1 MAIVLDGT
9 TGINSPSLNAGNIVG
24 QVCFFGMTTAPAG
37 FLKANGAAVSR
48 TTYADLF
55 AAIGTT
61 YGTGNGSTTFNLP
74 DMRGEFPRGWDD
86 GRGIDSGRAI
96 GTAQTDAM
104 QGHKHSASRTI
115 VARQGAD
122 ATFDYRSQIA
132 NANDGNLFDLDSIM
146 NAAPVTDGTNGT
158 PRTAQETRPRNVALL
173 ACIKF

>member
-61 YGTGNGSTTFNLP
+61 YGTGDGSTTFNLP

-86 GRGIDSGRAI
+86 GRGVDSGRGMGSAQASESQQYKSNAT
-96 GTAQTDAM
+96 GGNAAGSYSGGPFNGEFWNRSVNSSAQTMIRVD
-104 QGHKHSASRTI
+104 
-115 VARQGAD
+115 
-122 ATFDYRSQIA
+122 QIWQTT
-132 NANDGNLFDLDSIM
+132 M
-146 NAAPVTDGTNGT
+146 
-158 PRTAQETRPRNVALL
+158 ETRPRNVALL